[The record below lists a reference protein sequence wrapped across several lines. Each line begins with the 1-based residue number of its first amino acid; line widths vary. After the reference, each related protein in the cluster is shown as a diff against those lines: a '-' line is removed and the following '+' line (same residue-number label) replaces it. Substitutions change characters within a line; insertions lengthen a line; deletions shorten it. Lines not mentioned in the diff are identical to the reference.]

1 MFLAKLSKPYCSLKL
16 PGFDPHCQE
25 GTLNQDNST
34 LLITDRE
41 FNNGK
46 SEGHKETENAK
57 ERGKERGRERGS
69 LGEGERKSKRLRNKE
84 NEE

>member
-46 SEGHKETENAK
+46 SEGHKETESERERAK
-57 ERGKERGRERGS
+57 ERGSERGS
-69 LGEGERKSKRLRNKE
+69 LREGGKE
-84 NEE
+84 